1 MTMELGSGISGR
13 DTITQTN
20 ENGNALLLFA
30 HFEEND
36 NDHCYLLTCL
46 PGSHR
51 KGSWPLDLPRACSQ
65 RSAGDHE
72 LNAVLKGISSI
83 FIAILFGC
91 KTLIEFCWWSTPIT
105 SLMRKKH
112 RPREVDRGCCQF

>member
-1 MTMELGSGISGR
+1 MISGR
-13 DTITQTN
+13 DPITQTN

-51 KGSWPLDLPRACSQ
+51 KGSWPLDHLRACSQ

-72 LNAVLKGISSI
+72 LRAVSI
-83 FIAILFGC
+83 FIAISFGC
-91 KTLIEFCWWSTPIT
+91 KTLIEF
-105 SLMRKKH
+105 
-112 RPREVDRGCCQF
+112 